1 MCSRVSCARLGA
13 ARQREKTVCQMKDST
28 SIHQV
33 TYIISIRS
41 EHRPLSGSPIYSGSL
56 EIVAGRKFEFNTLA
70 ELNGLLCE
78 IGGWIDTPP
87 VTDEGGEAN
96 AM

>member
-1 MCSRVSCARLGA
+1 MN
-13 ARQREKTVCQMKDST
+13 DSST
-28 SIHQV
+28 IHQV

-41 EHRPLSGSPIYSGSL
+41 EYPQLGSPVFRGTL
-56 EIVAGRKFEFNTLA
+56 EIVAGQKFEFGTLA

-87 VTDEGGEAN
+87 CAKEVSKELVRTRKGGGECKTKISDLRPK
-96 AM
+96 

>member
-1 MCSRVSCARLGA
+1 MN
-13 ARQREKTVCQMKDST
+13 DSST
-28 SIHQV
+28 IHQV

-41 EHRPLSGSPIYSGSL
+41 EYQQLGSPLFRGTL
-56 EIVAGRKFEFNTLA
+56 EIVTGQKFEFGTLA

-87 VTDEGGEAN
+87 CAKDASNEFMCTENGGERKT
-96 AM
+96 